1 MHFFRLALAFV
12 LPTLA
17 LASYNQT
24 KADIDT
30 ISSLLDTL
38 SSDAKNMKTGD
49 AAVPLALQVQVD
61 AVNLDKAIISSTANA
76 KSSSNF
82 GDDGSPQVGLALVG
96 VQPKITTVLGDISSQ
111 SGTFGDL
118 GIIVLATLNQLKGD
132 TDAFAAAI
140 KSKLATLQDAIA
152 PGIVD
157 SIDKAFNDAITAYNR
172 SCEFY
177 FDITQ
182 GVKMLTKRYSFGIDE
197 IFLFLV
203 EIVAL
208 SIELLSR
215 FGLSVVNWAIRT
227 IRFMMD
233 LCIFLKASE

>member
-1 MHFFRLALAFV
+1 MHFFRLALAFA

-82 GDDGSPQVGLALVG
+82 GDDGSLQVGLALVG

-118 GIIVLATLNQLKGD
+118 GIIVLATLNQLKED

-140 KSKLATLQDAIA
+140 KSKLATLEDAIA

-157 SIDKAFNDAITAYNR
+157 SIDKAFNDAITEYNS

-177 FDITQ
+177 VDITQ
-182 GVKMLTKRYSFGIDE
+182 GVKMLTKRYSFGIDG
-197 IFLFLV
+197 ILLFLV
-203 EIVAL
+203 ELAAV
-208 SIELLSR
+208 SIELLSCFGLFVVNCDFRR
-215 FGLSVVNWAIRT
+215 FGLRWTFVYS
-227 IRFMMD
+227 
-233 LCIFLKASE
+233 